1 MKTYIITEKDI
12 NSLLEWFKGDYWTE
26 GKIEEWK
33 NNLQE
38 IPAND
43 LSVPFE
49 IDIMDLSLEER
60 MKRFVIVELKSPQE
74 EIKQQLK

>member
-12 NSLLEWFKGDYWTE
+12 ENLKYGSRHSIDDILD
-26 GKIEEWK
+26 
-33 NNLQE
+33 NLQE
-38 IPAND
+38 IPDND

-49 IDIMDLSLEER
+49 VDIMNLSLEER